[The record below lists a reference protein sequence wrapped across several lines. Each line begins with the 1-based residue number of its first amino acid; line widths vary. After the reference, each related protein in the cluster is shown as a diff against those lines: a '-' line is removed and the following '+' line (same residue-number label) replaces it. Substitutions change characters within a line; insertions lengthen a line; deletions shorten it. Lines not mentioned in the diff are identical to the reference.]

1 MRQITYPAALGSCCA
16 LGGHSS
22 PLQAAEWTLTPTY
35 SSTVDYNTNQR
46 LLADSHGTDMG
57 VITADLLFKH
67 AVESLDYSLEP
78 RYAFRRF
85 TDSSLGNGDDRSIYA
100 TLNWTRETTSLN
112 LTGSYW
118 DQSTLTTE
126 LLETGIVSGDTH
138 RRLGQ
143 AAANWVWNQ
152 TEVRSLLTQFTY
164 LDVSYHGE
172 AAVLLPGYR
181 YPSGLIGE
189 RFLLNE
195 RTSFTFS
202 VYGSELE
209 SDTKGNSSH
218 SVGLQAELV
227 HQFTER
233 TQIDASVGRSSRVLA
248 GESNNGLD
256 ASISLTHTGELSR
269 ASASYTRSLVP
280 YGFGYLVERQQYT
293 LSFTEPLSTTLNATL
308 TGFHIQNN
316 QTAVLLRLD
325 RPSYDSVS
333 LAFNWRPLEHW
344 SLGGQVE
351 ELRSELPPSDQR
363 VHWVRVSLTATWAP
377 QPKSRS
383 W

>member
-1 MRQITYPAALGSCCA
+1 
-16 LGGHSS
+16 
-22 PLQAAEWTLTPTY
+22 
-35 SSTVDYNTNQR
+35 VDYNTNQR
-46 LLADSHGTDMG
+46 LLADSHSTDMG

-67 AVESLDYSLEP
+67 AEESLDYSLEP

-85 TDSSLGNGDDRSIYA
+85 TDSTLGNGDDRSIYA
-100 TLNWTRETTSLN
+100 ALNWTRETTSLK
-112 LTGSYW
+112 LTASYW

-126 LLETGIVSGDTH
+126 LLDTGIVSGDTH

-143 AAANWVWNQ
+143 AAANWIWSQ
-152 TEVRSLLTQFTY
+152 TEVRSLITQLTY
-164 LDVSYHGE
+164 LDVSYHGQ
-172 AAVLLPGYR
+172 AAALLPGYR

-195 RTSFTFS
+195 RTSFSFS
-202 VYGSELE
+202 AYGSELE

-233 TQIDASVGRSSRVLA
+233 TQIDASVGKSSRVLA
-248 GESNNGLD
+248 GESSNGLD

-333 LAFNWRPLEHW
+333 LAFNWRPFEHW

-351 ELRSELPPSDQR
+351 ELRSEIPPSDER
-363 VHWVRVSLTATWAP
+363 VHWVRVSLTVTWAP
-377 QPKSRS
+377 QPVSRS